1 MLLTSYGAAREV
13 TGSKHLAEINGHRIL
28 FDCGMFQGRRQ
39 ESEHKNRELGFAAN
53 SVEAVVLSHA
63 HIDHSGVLPMLV
75 KLGYEGPIFATPATR
90 DLCSIMLGDSA
101 HIQKRDAEWLS
112 RKKQSFVAPLYDI
125 DDVQN
130 TMRRFVSI
138 PYDLPFEIV
147 SGVKLTFHD
156 AGHVLGSAMCKV
168 DYRENGSPRRFLF
181 GGDLGRRNMPIL
193 RDPWEP
199 EDADVVLMESTYG
212 DRDHDPIESMDAHLA
227 RIVNETQQRGGS
239 IIIPSF
245 ALERSQE
252 IVYSLKRLEVDG
264 VIQGMPVFVDSP
276 LTVNVTEVFR
286 LHTDCFDQ
294 EIRDLILE
302 SGDPFQLKSIRYIR
316 NVEQSKALNELDEP
330 SIIISAAGMCE
341 HGRILH
347 HLKNHCIDDKN
358 TILIVGFQA
367 KHTLGRRIVER
378 REEIRVF
385 GRMYPLNAHVEVM
398 NAFSAHAGREELL
411 QFGGRFKD
419 CAEKVLLVHGEES
432 SMAALKAGL
441 EANGQ
446 TNVSIQEPGKTVE
459 F

>member
-1 MLLTSYGAAREV
+1 MRLTSYGAAREV

-39 ESEHKNRELGFAAN
+39 ESDHKNRELPFAAN
-53 SVEAVVLSHA
+53 TIDKMVLSHA

-75 KLGYEGPIFATPATR
+75 KQGYTGPIFATPATR
-90 DLCSIMLGDSA
+90 DLCSIMLADSA

-112 RKKQSFVAPLYDI
+112 KKKQSYIAPLYDI

-130 TMRRFVSI
+130 TMQRFVSI
-138 PYDLPFEIV
+138 PYDLPFVLEPDV
-147 SGVKLTFHD
+147 TLTFHD

-168 DYRENGSPRRFLF
+168 DYKEDGKARRFLF

-199 EDADVVLMESTYG
+199 DHADVVIMESTYG
-212 DRDHDPIESMDAHLA
+212 DRDHEAIESMDGHLA
-227 RIVNETQQRGGS
+227 RIVNETYQRRGS

-252 IVYSLKRLEVDG
+252 IVYSLKRLEVAKA
-264 VIQGMPVFVDSP
+264 IPSLPVYVDSP

-286 LHTDCFDQ
+286 LHTDCFDRD
-294 EIRDLILE
+294 IRDLILE
-302 SGDPFQLKSIRYIR
+302 SGDPFQLESIRYIR
-316 NVEQSKALNELDEP
+316 NVEQSKLLNKLDEP

-347 HLKNHCIDDKN
+347 HLKNHCGDERN

-378 REEIRVF
+378 QPEIRVF

-411 QFGGRFKD
+411 RFGLRFKD

-432 SMAALKAGL
+432 SMDALKAGL
-441 EANGQ
+441 EEQGMK
-446 TNVSIQEPGKTVE
+446 NVFIQEPGKTIE
-459 F
+459 C